1 MSLIHCRR
9 FSAVLSVLVITVLV
23 YSLGG
28 GVGRVIA
35 ADNPR
40 DTENKSSEAGSMEIP
55 GAFKDLPE
63 EKDAITSKHVDGSN
77 LVGAAPLPLNDLA
90 IDASKGVLPATEE
103 LELLNFRAT
112 AYCLKGRT
120 ASGAQVRTGM
130 IAADPSVLPLGTV
143 VHLRAGSYTGT
154 YTVLDT
160 GGRIRGRLIDVY
172 VPTHREAMQFGRRS
186 VKIKVLHRAKRT
198 NDLKGKTPVVAEALA
213 Q

>member
-9 FSAVLSVLVITVLV
+9 FSAVLSVLVIAVSV
-23 YSLGG
+23 YSIGG
-28 GVGRVIA
+28 GVDRVIA

-40 DTENKSSEAGSMEIP
+40 DTEIKSSEVGSMEIP

-63 EKDAITSKHVDGSN
+63 AKDAITSKHVDGSN
-77 LVGAAPLPLNDLA
+77 LVGVAPLPLNDLA
-90 IDASKGVLPATEE
+90 IDASKGVLPANEE
-103 LELLNFRAT
+103 LELLNFHAT

-130 IAADPSVLPLGTV
+130 IAADPRVLPLGTV

-186 VKIKVLHRAKRT
+186 VKIKVLHHAKRT
-198 NDLKGKTPVVAEALA
+198 IDLKGKPTVVAEALA
-213 Q
+213 P

>member
-1 MSLIHCRR
+1 
-9 FSAVLSVLVITVLV
+9 
-23 YSLGG
+23 
-28 GVGRVIA
+28 
-35 ADNPR
+35 
-40 DTENKSSEAGSMEIP
+40 MEIP

-63 EKDAITSKHVDGSN
+63 AKDAITSKHVDGK
-77 LVGAAPLPLNDLA
+77 LVEAAPLPLNDLA
-90 IDASKGVLPATEE
+90 IDASKGVLPLTEDV
-103 LELLNFRAT
+103 ELLSFHAT

-130 IAADPSVLPLGTV
+130 IAADPRVLPLGTV

-160 GGRIRGRLIDVY
+160 GGRIRGRVIDVY

-198 NDLKGKTPVVAEALA
+198 NDLKGKPPVVAEALA
-213 Q
+213 P